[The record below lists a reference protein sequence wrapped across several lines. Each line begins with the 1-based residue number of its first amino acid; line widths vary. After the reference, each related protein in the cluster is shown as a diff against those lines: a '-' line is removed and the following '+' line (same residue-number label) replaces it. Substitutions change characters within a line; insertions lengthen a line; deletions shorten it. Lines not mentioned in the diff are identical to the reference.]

1 MTTGK
6 IREAVAVFEDA
17 DSLEAAVVA
26 LESHGFDRAAFSVLA
41 DEATV
46 EEKLGHRYRSVREM
60 EDEPAAPRETFFTHV
75 SRAEAEYGLPLGL
88 AAVAGLALAGVGGLL
103 PLLVAVGGGA
113 ALGSVLGQKLHQHHA
128 QRMREQMARG
138 GLLLWVN
145 VRNEEEEKAA
155 LEILGQHS
163 AHDLHVHDIAA

>member
-1 MTTGK
+1 MTTGT
-6 IREAVAVFEDA
+6 IREAVAVFDDA

-46 EEKLGHRYRSVREM
+46 EHKLGHRYRSIKEM

-75 SRAEAEYGLPLGL
+75 SRTEAEYGLPLGL
-88 AAVAGLALAGVGGLL
+88 AAVAGLALAGVGGVL

-113 ALGSVLGQKLHQHHA
+113 AIGGVLGQKLHQHHA
-128 QRMREQMARG
+128 KRVREQLARG

-145 VRNEEEEKAA
+145 LRDKAEEEAA
-155 LEILGQHS
+155 LHILGKHS
-163 AHDLHVHDIAA
+163 AHDLHVHDISA

>member
-1 MTTGK
+1 MTTGT
-6 IREAVAVFEDA
+6 IREAVAVFDDP
-17 DSLEAAVVA
+17 DSLEAAVIA

-41 DEATV
+41 DEAAA
-46 EEKLGHRYRSVREM
+46 EKKLGHQYRSVKEM
-60 EDEPAAPRETFFTHV
+60 EDEPAAPRETFFTRV

-88 AAVAGLALAGVGGLL
+88 AAVAGLALAGVGGIL

-113 ALGSVLGQKLHQHHA
+113 ALGGVLGQKLHHHHA
-128 QRMREQMARG
+128 ERVAEQLARG

-145 VRNEEEEKAA
+145 VRDEAEEKAA
-155 LEILGQHS
+155 LDILAKHA